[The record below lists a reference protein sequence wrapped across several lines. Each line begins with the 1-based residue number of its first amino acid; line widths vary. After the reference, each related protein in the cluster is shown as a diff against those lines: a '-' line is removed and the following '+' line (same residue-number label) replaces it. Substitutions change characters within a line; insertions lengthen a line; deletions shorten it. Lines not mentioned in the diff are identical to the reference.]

1 MGYCTS
7 QRRRLDGRLKTINL
21 AKFEA
26 IKLSVPNARI
36 AVRDGKEVVIV
47 PTWDFNTDVSGE
59 IVYLLDRSDKPAAK
73 FKPGD
78 EITNPKTGATFKIVD
93 PFKAFL
99 KLRKGPKADE

>member
-1 MGYCTS
+1 
-7 QRRRLDGRLKTINL
+7 LDGRLKTVTL

-36 AVRDGKEVVIV
+36 AKRDGQEVVIV
-47 PTWDFNTDVSGE
+47 PTWNFETDETGE
-59 IVYLLDRSDKPAAK
+59 IVYLLDRSEKTAPK

-78 EITNPKTGATFKIVD
+78 ELTHTKTGTKFNVVD
-93 PFKAFL
+93 PFRAFL

>member
-1 MGYCTS
+1 M
-7 QRRRLDGRLKTINL
+7 KTINL

-36 AVRDGKEVVIV
+36 AQR
-47 PTWDFNTDVSGE
+47 DVSGE
-59 IVYLLDRSDKPAAK
+59 IVYLLDRSEQPAPK
-73 FKPGD
+73 FQPGD
-78 EITNPKTGATFKIVD
+78 EITNPKTGAKFNIVD

>member
-1 MGYCTS
+1 
-7 QRRRLDGRLKTINL
+7 LDGRLKTITL

-36 AVRDGKEVVIV
+36 AKRDGKEVVIV
-47 PTWDFNTDVSGE
+47 PTWDFKTDVSGE
-59 IVYLLDRSDKPAAK
+59 IVYLLDRSEQPAPK

-78 EITNPKTGATFKIVD
+78 EITNPKTGAKFNIVD